1 MLLDRVVFMQVVSI
15 RISRNTKGVMGQWY
29 VHLRSRVSNGLNIV
43 SDDDQGVRRANCKVF
58 IKAMQEVLNV
68 VVSLQEPLKGIE

>member
-29 VHLRSRVSNGLNIV
+29 VHLRSHVSNGLNIV
-43 SDDDQGVRRANCKVF
+43 SDDQGVRRANCKVF